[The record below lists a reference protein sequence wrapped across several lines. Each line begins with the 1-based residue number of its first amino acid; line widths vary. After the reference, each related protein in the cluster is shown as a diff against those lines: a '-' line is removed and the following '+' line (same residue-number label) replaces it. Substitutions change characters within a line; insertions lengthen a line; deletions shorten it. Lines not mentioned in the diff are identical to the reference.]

1 MKIIQGAYERWNR
14 HMTQSETHTTHTE
27 ATSIYLPLN
36 VATYQ
41 SST

>member
-1 MKIIQGAYERWNR
+1 MKIIQGAYRRWNM
-14 HMTQSETHTTHTE
+14 HMTIRNTHTE
-27 ATSIYLPLN
+27 AKSIYLPLN

>member
-14 HMTQSETHTTHTE
+14 HMTQSETHTE